1 MDKFLKFAIFIFNSL
16 SAGIEKHLEEKENEL
31 NKEIMKT
38 KEEAL
43 NAETKQIIDEIS
55 VGVDDARASELLN
68 KDL

>member
-1 MDKFLKFAIFIFNSL
+1 MDKFLKFAIFILNSL

-38 KEEAL
+38 KDEAL

-55 VGVDDARASELLN
+55 LGVSDDRASELLN

>member
-1 MDKFLKFAIFIFNSL
+1 MDKFIKFAVFILSSL
-16 SAGIEKHLEEKENEL
+16 AEGIKKHIEEKETEL

-43 NAETKQIIDEIS
+43 NAEAKQIIDEIS
-55 VGVDDARASELLN
+55 VGVDDNRANELLN